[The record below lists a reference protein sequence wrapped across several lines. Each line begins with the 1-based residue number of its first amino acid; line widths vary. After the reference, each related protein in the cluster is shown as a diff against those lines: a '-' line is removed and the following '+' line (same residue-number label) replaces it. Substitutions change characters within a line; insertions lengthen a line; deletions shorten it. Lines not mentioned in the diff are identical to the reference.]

1 MIHTSVQVV
10 IKKDGHTTI
19 AINPFMIVIYFLRE
33 PTKTEKRLKHLIHC
47 IQKVYNDHKGIYDDS
62 HKSLYDRYI
71 LFECSQSGV
80 LSVSLFLLAPV
91 GATCNR
97 LIDLFLIPHKVRLS

>member
-1 MIHTSVQVV
+1 FAAESDCVLFRIMTLVPYENFLLQAEDGIRARNVTGVQTCALP
-10 IKKDGHTTI
+10 IS
-19 AINPFMIVIYFLRE
+19 
-33 PTKTEKRLKHLIHC
+33 
-47 IQKVYNDHKGIYDDS
+47 YDDS

-91 GATCNR
+91 GATCNM